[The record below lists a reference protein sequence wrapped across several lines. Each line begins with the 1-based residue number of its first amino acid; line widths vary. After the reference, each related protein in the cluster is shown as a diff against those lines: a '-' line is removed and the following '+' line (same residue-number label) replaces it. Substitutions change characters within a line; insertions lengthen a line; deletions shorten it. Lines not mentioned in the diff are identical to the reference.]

1 MSKWQTVRPGD
12 LQNLVS
18 HIINSERQPTVRTG
32 SLGFEL
38 KDLYHTDIRSQCTL
52 SIVKYFLMCLHQT
65 INFHVAL
72 FIEPVI
78 NTYNSQPLFWL

>member
-18 HIINSERQPTVRTG
+18 HVINSERQPTVRTG

-38 KDLYHTDIRSQCTL
+38 KDLHHTDIKSQCTL

-65 INFHVAL
+65 INFPVAL

-78 NTYNSQPLFWL
+78 NTYNSQPLS